1 MSEYQYYDFRAID
14 KPLDQDEMDDLRSLS
29 SRAEITSFS
38 FTNEYSYGSFRGKP
52 EDLMSRYFDA
62 FVYVANW
69 GTRRLMFRLPRRLF
83 DVERATTYCDD
94 HALEL
99 VAKKD
104 FVLLE
109 FNSEEEG
116 GGEWIDG
123 KPWMGSLVSL
133 RADLMRGDFRAL
145 YLGWL
150 ASFESRGWYDV
161 NEIGEDGD
169 LYEPS
174 VPPGLAKLTAPLEAL
189 ADFLRVEEA
198 LIEAAAAGENGKAIA
213 EPAREELARWLKKI
227 PAATKEG
234 YLLRFLAA
242 EGDELLRAEL
252 FQRYRVATAPKPKKT
267 AVAERRTVAQLLA
280 ARDALVEKRNRGS
293 VKSRKK

>member
-14 KPLDQDEMDDLRSLS
+14 KPLDQDEMNDLRSLS
-29 SRAEITSFS
+29 SRAEITSS
-38 FTNEYSYGSFRGKP
+38 SLTNEYSYGSFRGNP
-52 EDLMSRYFDA
+52 ADLMSRYFDA

-69 GTRRLMFRLPRRLF
+69 GTQRLMFRLPRRLF
-83 DVERATTYCDD
+83 DVERAKAYCDD
-94 HALEL
+94 HTVEL
-99 VAKKD
+99 VAKQD

-116 GGEWIDG
+116 GGEWVDG
-123 KPWMGSLVSL
+123 TPWMGSLVSL

-150 ASFESRGWYDV
+150 ASFESRGWHDT
-161 NEIGEDGD
+161 NELGEDGD
-169 LYEPS
+169 LYEPA

-189 ADFLRVEEA
+189 ADFLRVEDA
-198 LIEAAAAGENGKAIA
+198 LIKAAAAGENGKAIA
-213 EPAREELARWLKKI
+213 EPGRDELARWLKKI
-227 PAATKEG
+227 PAAAKES

-252 FQRYRVATAPKPKKT
+252 FQRYRVATTPKTKQT
-267 AVAERRTVAQLLA
+267 SVAERRTVAQLLA
-280 ARDALVEKRNRGS
+280 ARDALVEKRNREP